1 MDTFRNKWSAKS
13 EYFRLFLVCAFP
25 VHVWAYINLLNDMP
39 SMVLE
44 MGVWRILGVAAY
56 VLVFALLESLLV
68 FGLIFLVSFILPERL
83 FGVKF
88 VHVGAIFILIC
99 AIFFLLIHLYGQ
111 WEIES
116 LKFEYWL
123 ALWVLIGLSVFFIA
137 VYWLTGNERVQ
148 NLLQSGIESLAVLS
162 LLYISLDML
171 GLLVIIIRNF
181 IAPF

>member
-56 VLVFALLESLLV
+56 VQVFALLESLFV
-68 FGLIFLVSFILPERL
+68 FGLLLLISFILPERL

-88 VHVGAIFILIC
+88 VHIGAIFILTSSIC
-99 AIFFLLIHLYGQ
+99 FLFIHLYSQ
-111 WEIES
+111 WDIKS
-116 LKFEYWL
+116 LSFEYWL
-123 ALWVLIGLSVFFIA
+123 ALCVLIGLSLFFIA
-137 VYWLTGNERVQ
+137 VYWLTGNQRAQ
-148 NLLQSGIESLAVLS
+148 KLFQSGIESLAVLS
-162 LLYISLDML
+162 LVYISLDML
-171 GLLVIIIRNF
+171 GVVVIIIRNI
-181 IAPF
+181 IAPL